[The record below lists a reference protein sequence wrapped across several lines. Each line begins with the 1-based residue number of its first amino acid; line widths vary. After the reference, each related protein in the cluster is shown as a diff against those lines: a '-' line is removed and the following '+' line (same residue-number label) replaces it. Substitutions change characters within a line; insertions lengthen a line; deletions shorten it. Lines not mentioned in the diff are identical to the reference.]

1 MSIEQAKTAAL
12 EALLQGPF
20 TPDPTDTR
28 APAIHLL
35 KAEGVPIVSREV
47 KQDGKLRMQHRMIET
62 ALQPNEIRAR
72 RQEGLAM
79 GLTWHRHEKPIDW
92 PALVRSI
99 PCPFAQD
106 EAKQYLAGITLRAR
120 YIGH

>member
-1 MSIEQAKTAAL
+1 MTVEQAKAAAL

-47 KQDGKLRMQHRMIET
+47 KQAGQVRTQHRLVDT
-62 ALQPNEIRAR
+62 DLQPHEVKAR
-72 RQEGLAM
+72 RQEGLKL
-79 GLTWHRHEKPIDW
+79 GLQWHRRENPTAW
-92 PALVRSI
+92 PDLVKAI
-99 PCPFAQD
+99 PCPFTQD
-106 EAKQYLAGITLRAR
+106 EAKHYLAGITLRAR
-120 YIGH
+120 FVGH